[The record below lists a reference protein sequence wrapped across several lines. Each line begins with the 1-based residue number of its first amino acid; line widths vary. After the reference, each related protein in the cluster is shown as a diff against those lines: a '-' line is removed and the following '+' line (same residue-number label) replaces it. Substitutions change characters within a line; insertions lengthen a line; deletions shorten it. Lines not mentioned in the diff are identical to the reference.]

1 MKIVIVSDVHANLEA
16 LSSIPEDYDELWV
29 LGDLVDYGPN
39 PREVIELVRQH
50 AAVVVRGNHDQAA
63 AFREDPRC
71 SAAFREMASATL
83 AYTLDALRAEDI
95 EYLSNLPLQAERVV
109 DGTRFYLCHAAP
121 SDPLYKYL
129 APDSNQWDAEVETIS
144 ADVLLVGHTHKPF
157 ARSARNTVIV
167 NPGSLGQPKTGHSEA
182 CYAVW
187 DDAVELRSFS
197 YPLEQTVGKIER
209 MPIPRR
215 TRTDLIAVLRSG
227 GILK

>member
-71 SAAFREMASATL
+71 SAAFREMASVTL
-83 AYTLDALRAEDI
+83 AYTLNALRAEDI